1 MRPMTIDKK
10 GEREKEEEEEEAAQ
24 QFVKMQDG
32 NYWNS

>member
-10 GEREKEEEEEEAAQ
+10 GEREREEEEEEAAQ